1 MCYKYEETN
10 LIRTRNIIMKTE
22 NILISEI
29 IVDSRFQ
36 FRAELDNEVV
46 RNYTELILEGVEFPP
61 VDVFR
66 TPEGLILVDGFQRL
80 ESAKISDKR
89 KINANVHE
97 GTERDALL
105 YALAANKTHGARLSN
120 ADKRKKGMFV
130 LNDSE
135 LSLLSD
141 NKLAEL
147 TGITQQSLS
156 NWRRELKAEK
166 LAKGEEVSTIR
177 KVVTKAGRSYNIETK
192 NQGRPK
198 KTESKLPA
206 LPVEEEDEPTEKL
219 LDFFL
224 ASDQELQTEQYQNLK
239 LGSRFT
245 AGKHILYFQDVVKL
259 KKELDTLYTL
269 MIYVGDID
277 KLIKNQAWL
286 MDTSD
291 SVIVVCTSGSSVPKL
306 QEVEYISNSG
316 TLVSIREK
324 PYYLAHYSAEKTTMP
339 DLAVNSANLY
349 MSEMLDAFT
358 KPGDTVLLI
367 EPEYVLLATI
377 EQSGRIATIVSSQQS
392 IMQKDL
398 IEWTNRWGTDQPI
411 EKLK

>member
-1 MCYKYEETN
+1 
-10 LIRTRNIIMKTE
+10 MKTE

-29 IVDSRFQ
+29 TVDSRFQ
-36 FRAELDNEVV
+36 FRAEIDNEVV

-61 VDVFR
+61 VEGFQ

-80 ESAKISDKR
+80 EAAKIADKR
-89 KINANVHE
+89 KIQVRIHE

-120 ADKRKKGMFV
+120 LDKRKKGMFV

-147 TGITQQSLS
+147 TGITQQALS

-166 LAKGEEVSTIR
+166 LARGEEVSTIR

-198 KTESKLPA
+198 KTESKLPP
-206 LPVEEEDEPTEKL
+206 LPVEEIEEAEETL

-224 ASDQELQTEQYQNLK
+224 DSDQELHTEQYQNLK

-245 AGKHILYFQDVVKL
+245 AGKHLLYFQDVIKL

-269 MIYVGDID
+269 MIYVGDIE

-291 SVIVVCTSGSSVPKL
+291 SVIVVCTSGNDVPKL

-316 TLVSIREK
+316 TLVSVREK
-324 PYYLAHYSAEKTTMP
+324 PYYLAQYSAEKMTMP

-358 KPGDTVLLI
+358 QVGETILLI
-367 EPEYVLLATI
+367 EPEYVLLSTI
-377 EQSGRIATIVSSQQS
+377 EASGRIATIVSSDQS
-392 IMQKDL
+392 IMQRDL
-398 IEWTNRWGTDQPI
+398 VEWANRWGTDHPI

>member
-1 MCYKYEETN
+1 
-10 LIRTRNIIMKTE
+10 MKTE

-29 IVDSRFQ
+29 TVDSRFQ
-36 FRAELDNEVV
+36 FRAAIDDGVV
-46 RNYTELILEGVEFPP
+46 QDYTELILEGVEFPP
-61 VDVFR
+61 VEGFQTEV
-66 TPEGLILVDGFQRL
+66 GLILVDGFQRL
-80 ESAKISDKR
+80 EAAKIADKR
-89 KINANVHE
+89 KIQVRIHE

-147 TGITQQSLS
+147 TGITQQALS

-198 KTESKLPA
+198 KTESKLP
-206 LPVEEEDEPTEKL
+206 PIEEIEEAEEKL

-224 ASDQELQTEQYQNLK
+224 DSDQELHTEQYQNLK
-239 LGSRFT
+239 LGSKFN

-269 MIYVGDID
+269 MIYVGDIE

-291 SVIVVCTSGSSVPKL
+291 QVLVVCTSGNDVPKL

-324 PYYLAHYSAEKTTMP
+324 PYYLAHYAADKTVMP
-339 DLAVNSANLY
+339 DLAVNSASLY
-349 MSEMLDAFT
+349 MSELLETFT

-377 EQSGRIATIVSSQQS
+377 EVSGRIATIVSSQQS

-398 IEWTNRWGTDQPI
+398 IDWTNRWGKDYPI
-411 EKLK
+411 EKIK